1 MLNDTMREQWD
12 KSKMEDI
19 LQGNWQGLCRQHP
32 WIKTMGD
39 CSGLNETYMQVRKQ
53 QLELDMEQQ
62 TGSK

>member
-1 MLNDTMREQWD
+1 
-12 KSKMEDI
+12 MEDI